1 MSYFAQF
8 RKSKFR
14 LVFIGSTI
22 MTLGLV
28 TSAFFTFRFPDS
40 PTRYLF
46 LGLIGLLIVMN
57 VFFFIYLLLQVY
69 RPIQVLI
76 RETEETLQG
85 LRQGDI
91 SLVRDDE
98 LGMLANSFNQII
110 LDAQM
115 KRMELETSN
124 VELASH
130 AEIIEKTYRELD
142 KKVYDLFTLFN
153 IGKELNSTLSMEA
166 ILKIACFT
174 SMGQLGITVMTIM
187 LLESRDGTMM
197 STVYEK
203 GLRGKQERS
212 QTMNCS
218 DEFMNLLRMAEQ
230 PLLIADL
237 IDKPE
242 FEKEVMFFNEHK
254 SAMMIPLTVKKNVV
268 GLLLM
273 GKKLSGEEFTQ
284 GEKDFVNTLGSLAA
298 IALENARL
306 YELAITDAMTKLY
319 LKRYFQLRLD
329 DEFKRAERY
338 KGKLAL
344 AMIDI
349 DHFKR
354 INDTYGHTKGDEILI
369 SVAKSIKDNFR
380 DVDIPARYGG
390 EEFSV
395 IMPEVSKEDAL
406 IAVERLRK
414 TVESIPHEFQGKT
427 VMVTISIGVAEAPLD
442 AAAPLALVEAADA
455 ALYRSKENGRNR
467 CTLA

>member
-1 MSYFAQF
+1 MSYWTHF
-8 RKSKFR
+8 RRSKFK
-14 LVFIGSTI
+14 FIFLGSLI
-22 MTLGLV
+22 MTCGLIV
-28 TSAFFTFRFPDS
+28 SAFLTLRFPDAS
-40 PTRYLF
+40 MRYAV
-46 LGLIGLLIVMN
+46 LGLIGLLIALN
-57 VFFFIYLLLQVY
+57 VFFFIYILIQLY
-69 RPIQVLI
+69 RPIQTLI
-76 RETEETLQG
+76 KETEETLQG
-85 LRQGDI
+85 LRQGEI

-98 LGMLANSFNQII
+98 LGLLANSFNQII

-124 VELASH
+124 IELASH

-153 IGKELNSTLSMEA
+153 IGKELNSTLSMES

-174 SMGQLGITVMTIM
+174 SMGQLGITIMTIM
-187 LLESRDGTMM
+187 LLETRAGNTMGI
-197 STVYEK
+197 VYEK
-203 GLRGKQERS
+203 GIRGKQERMQS
-212 QTMNCS
+212 VVCS
-218 DEFMNLLRMAEQ
+218 EEFINLLRMAEQ
-230 PLLIADL
+230 PVLFSELEN
-237 IDKPE
+237 KPE
-242 FEKEVMFFNEHK
+242 FEKEAAFFIEHK
-254 SAMMIPLTVKKNVV
+254 SAMIIPLTVKKNVV
-268 GLLLM
+268 GMLLM
-273 GKKLSGEEFTQ
+273 GKKLSGEDFNQ

-338 KGKLAL
+338 RGKVSM

-354 INDTYGHTKGDEILI
+354 INDTFGHTKGDEILI
-369 SVAKSIKDNFR
+369 SVATSIKENFR
-380 DVDIPARYGG
+380 DVDIAARYGG

-395 IMPEVSKEDAL
+395 IMPEVTKEEAL

-414 TVESIPHEFQGKT
+414 TVENVPHEINGKN
-427 VMVTISIGVAEAPLD
+427 VVITISIGVAEAPRD
-442 AAAPLALVEAADA
+442 INTPLGLIEAADA

-467 CTLA
+467 STLA